1 MKIALTVIL
10 NFKNGAIHLLRCPQL
25 GDTFI
30 YCTCTV
36 VVESVFCNRAISLK
50 HRLII

>member
-25 GDTFI
+25 GEI
-30 YCTCTV
+30 LPSIV
-36 VVESVFCNRAISLK
+36 HVQW
-50 HRLII
+50 